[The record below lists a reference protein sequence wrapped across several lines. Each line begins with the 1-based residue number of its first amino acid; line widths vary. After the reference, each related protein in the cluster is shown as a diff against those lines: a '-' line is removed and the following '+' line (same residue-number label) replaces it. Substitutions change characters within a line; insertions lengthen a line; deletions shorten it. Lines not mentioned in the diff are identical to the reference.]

1 MYMSYD
7 VTKPPKEQKYFKLA
21 DIADCKA
28 ANNQDV
34 TVKIPTYLPAGAA
47 ILRFEWIALHVRPMS
62 KFVVRWFIACV
73 EVCRQKPRFPQGT

>member
-7 VTKPPKEQKYFKLA
+7 VDLAPKQQKYFKLA
-21 DIADCKA
+21 DMPDCKA

-34 TVKIPTYLPAGAA
+34 SVKIPTYLPNGKA

-62 KFVVRWFIACV
+62 
-73 EVCRQKPRFPQGT
+73 E

>member
-7 VTKPPKEQKYFKLA
+7 VNKAPKEQKYFKLA

-34 TVKIPTYLPAGAA
+34 TVKIPAGLPAGNA
-47 ILRFEWIALHVRPMS
+47 ILRFEWIALHVRPTS
-62 KFVVRWFIACV
+62 
-73 EVCRQKPRFPQGT
+73 E